1 MKTAVA
7 RYGIGSLLLILLAAI
22 FSLHEEW
29 PLLGPAV
36 ALVLGA
42 VAALE
47 YLKLVAHTLPRG
59 FARVTGV
66 LILLVSVGAVWM
78 AARYEPAESDV
89 FLALLLPAMIFVAS
103 MVLIAIRREQPVAPG
118 DFGAVLHVGGLTA
131 FTLLPVAALAATMT
145 LGASGIAFAAV
156 VVLGSK
162 GNDIGGFIG
171 GTLLGRH
178 KLCPGVSPNKTVEGA
193 LSGVLLGVGTTLF
206 LARSLPE
213 LEAPLA
219 GSRAI
224 ILGLALALATQTG
237 DLIES
242 ALKRSV
248 AAKDSGHVLPAFGGV
263 LDLIDSLIFSA
274 PLGYTLA
281 RAWLN

>member
-1 MKTAVA
+1 MKTGVA

-22 FSLHEEW
+22 FSLHDEL
-29 PLLGPAV
+29 PLLGPGL
-36 ALVLGA
+36 ALLLGA

-47 YLKLVAHTLPRG
+47 YLKLVAYTLPRG

-66 LILLVSVGAVWM
+66 LILLVSVGAAWI
-78 AARYEPAESDV
+78 AARGEPCESDL
-89 FLALLLPAMIFVAS
+89 FLALLLPSMIFVAS
-103 MVLIAIRREQPVAPG
+103 MSLIAVRRQQAVAAG
-118 DFGAVLHVGGLTA
+118 DFAAVLHVGGLTA
-131 FTLLPVAALAATMT
+131 FTLLPVAALAGTMT
-145 LGASGIAFAAV
+145 LGAPGIAFAAV

-171 GTLLGRH
+171 GTLFGRH

-193 LSGVLLGVGTTLF
+193 LSGALLGVGTTLF

-213 LEAPLA
+213 LALPLA
-219 GSRAI
+219 GSRALV
-224 ILGLALALATQTG
+224 LGLALALATQTG